1 MVRMRMMIKNS
12 VTFFLTYIIR
22 SKYSCTIYWE
32 LPYLQMFAQV
42 SSSSLFVQVGKKM
55 TNQSWYAHTRIRE
68 HIIKKHVFFG
78 ALPELAKPFLTV
90 FSFWR
95 LPWEEEGAEIV
106 LGTVAIPT
114 EAYRRKNSAEK
125 ASSARSLSQW
135 NQISTDPLVNA
146 NSVLTVTQD
155 HRHLGQIDPNVPV
168 FLENVVFFEAGRRR
182 VLGNGSAC
190 TRRLLPTSREP
201 RRRTILWLSTAFM
214 KYLPEI

>member
-1 MVRMRMMIKNS
+1 
-12 VTFFLTYIIR
+12 
-22 SKYSCTIYWE
+22 
-32 LPYLQMFAQV
+32 MF
-42 SSSSLFVQVGKKM
+42 SLGRIARI
-55 TNQSWYAHTRIRE
+55 SW
-68 HIIKKHVFFG
+68 
-78 ALPELAKPFLTV
+78 PFLTV
-90 FSFWR
+90 FSFWL

-190 TRRLLPTSREP
+190 TRRLLPTSPEP

-214 KYLPEI
+214 KYLPEIWSVHFLALKGGYRNLFILLLVLSGITYGRTNRWTGSSGSKIGPKLQN